1 MSKRTAQ
8 LEADIVS
15 YVDTVE
21 SLEAD
26 IVAER
31 AKALEALAE
40 VERLQAALKE
50 AETERDEAY
59 RDANAAEARIS
70 EVEAERDALADER
83 DSLQEDLKYAN
94 ERLEAVN
101 GGDAEVEDALLDLCA
116 SLGYGP
122 NPLRVDS
129 RELQRLL
136 DLLH

>member
-1 MSKRTAQ
+1 MSKRIAQ

-21 SLEAD
+21 ALEAD

-31 AKALEALAE
+31 AKALVAT
-40 VERLQAALKE
+40 Q
-50 AETERDEAY
+50 
-59 RDANAAEARIS
+59 
-70 EVEAERDALADER
+70 EAERLTRLIAQLER
-83 DSLQEDLKYAN
+83 DLAKADDRIEELKEEVVKVTEDLGKVEEERDAADKEKSELE
-94 ERLEAVN
+94 ERLEALN
-101 GGDAEVEDALLDLCA
+101 AGDAEVEDALLDLCA